1 MNKDFILLHKS
12 LFEFIY
18 GIYGCDYFIQA
29 KIKDQKSNKSMSTMD
44 SKGNANDLNSHAS
57 YLSGNSIG
65 SSFQS
70 QFGQVN
76 YLSNQGNNLGLSLA

>member
-1 MNKDFILLHKS
+1 
-12 LFEFIY
+12 
-18 GIYGCDYFIQA
+18 
-29 KIKDQKSNKSMSTMD
+29 MSTMD
-44 SKGNANDLNSHAS
+44 SKGNVNDLNSHAS
-57 YLSGNSIG
+57 YISGNSIG